1 MCCRFLSA
9 VDSYTL
15 AGLISERGVRVLKL
29 LLCAVKGRT
38 SVRAAWFFSLMRAE
52 VAHCVC
58 GTTFHFVFTHNC
70 TYLAWGGTFHFVF
83 MHNSTYL
90 AWGGTFHIVFT
101 HNCTYLAWGGTFHF
115 VFTHN
120 STHLAWE
127 GKKAARCAKN
137 GNHFL
142 YYRRRMSHAAAFF
155 SRSSMNP
162 CVQAPSRSNQWTTIE
177 DSGQKAVDVVSVNSL
192 PSPWVLLNVNR
203 YG

>member
-15 AGLISERGVRVLKL
+15 AGLISETGVRVLKL

-58 GTTFHFVFTHNC
+58 GTTFHF
-70 TYLAWGGTFHFVF
+70 
-83 MHNSTYL
+83 
-90 AWGGTFHIVFT
+90 VFT